1 MRPLRGKLGTRLSAK
16 LGAKL
21 SARLPAEDH
30 YVWRPGAPP
39 ARPPRPLWPRI
50 LGVSIA
56 IGAQIGLYLMLR
68 RIAIATMPAWA
79 HIHAHH
85 ARQAAPYPSIVGVDV
100 VKGAS
105 GPVDASPSVPL
116 PSPVLQDVPVVPVAP
131 PDLGR

>member
-1 MRPLRGKLGTRLSAK
+1 MRSLRGKLGTRL
-16 LGAKL
+16 G
-21 SARLPAEDH
+21 ARLPAEDH

-50 LGVSIA
+50 LGVSMA

-79 HIHAHH
+79 HVHAHH
-85 ARQAAPYPSIVGVDV
+85 ARQTAPYPSIVGVDV
-100 VKGAS
+100 VKGAA
-105 GPVDASPSVPL
+105 GPADASPPL
-116 PSPVLQDVPVVPVAP
+116 SLPAPVLRDVPVVPVTP